1 MSTAAITKLQQ
12 RGGMPRRQHGMA
24 LIVVLWLV
32 VLLSIMATGHSR
44 NAHTDTKLAS
54 RQVESAKAR
63 ALAEAGINHVIL
75 EMLADNSD
83 AELPVD
89 ASVFAINI
97 HDNVITLAIRDA
109 TGLVDLNAANP
120 DLLGAALRA
129 CGVEESKERELV
141 DAILDW
147 RDKDDL
153 AHLHGIED
161 DDYLAAGVPWTS
173 RDGAFESIDELRYL
187 PGMSQALF
195 DRLAPLVTVH
205 SRSGKLNLE
214 YAPPALITALTGDI
228 VQPATP
234 NGAERKTGGARN
246 GTYHIYS
253 SAAGG
258 SGTIAAIEAVV
269 TISRSSKFPFTVL
282 DWREPP
288 RAEFPPRAGDPG

>member
-1 MSTAAITKLQQ
+1 MNGVRTHNLRQQ
-12 RGGMPRRQHGMA
+12 GGMA

-44 NAHTDTKLAS
+44 NAHTDVTLAS
-54 RQVESAKAR
+54 RQVESARAR

-75 EMLADNSD
+75 EMLAKDSD

-89 ASVFAINI
+89 GSVFTTNI
-97 HDNVITLAIRDA
+97 YDDVITLAIRDA
-109 TGLVDLNAANP
+109 TGLVDLNAADPN
-120 DLLGAALRA
+120 LLGATLRA
-129 CGVEESKERELV
+129 CGVEESEERELV

-161 DDYLAAGVPWTS
+161 EDYLAAGVPWTS

-195 DRLAPLVTVH
+195 DQLAPLVTVH
-205 SRSGKLNLE
+205 SGSGKLNLE
-214 YAPPALITALTGDI
+214 YAPPALITALTGNI
-228 VQPATP
+228 VEPATP
-234 NGAERKTGGARN
+234 DDANRNARAARN

-258 SGTIAAIEAVV
+258 SGTIASIEAVV
-269 TISRSSKFPFTVL
+269 NISRSSESPFIVL

-288 RAEFPPRAGDPG
+288 RGEFPPRTGGPG

>member
-1 MSTAAITKLQQ
+1 MNGVRIHNLRQQ
-12 RGGMPRRQHGMA
+12 GGMA

-44 NAHTDTKLAS
+44 NAHTDVTLAS
-54 RQVESAKAR
+54 RQVESAQAR

-75 EMLADNSD
+75 EMLAKDSD

-89 ASVFAINI
+89 GSVFTTNI
-97 HDNVITLAIRDA
+97 YDDVITLAIRDA
-109 TGLVDLNAANP
+109 TGLVDLNAADPN
-120 DLLGAALRA
+120 LLGATLRA
-129 CGVEESKERELV
+129 CGVEESEERELA

-173 RDGAFESIDELRYL
+173 RDGAFESVDELRYL

-214 YAPPALITALTGDI
+214 YAPPVLITALTGNI
-228 VQPATP
+228 VEPATP
-234 NGAERKTGGARN
+234 DGANRNARAARN
-246 GTYHIYS
+246 GTYHVYS

-258 SGTIAAIEAVV
+258 SGTIASIEAVV
-269 TISRSSKFPFTVL
+269 NISRSSKFPFTVL

-288 RAEFPPRAGDPG
+288 RGEFPPRTGGPG